1 MTKRKRKEQRWTT
14 LTGVH
19 DGDTLSLTEHE
30 REDLKVVSPENVF
43 PEYYV
48 IRVNEFNKLATDPLE
63 EWVRY
68 LKDEYISPDTTAPGL
83 REAKE
88 RLEFLRSLYP
98 KLG

>member
-1 MTKRKRKEQRWTT
+1 MGSGT
-14 LTGVH
+14 LC
-19 DGDTLSLTEHE
+19 
-30 REDLKVVSPENVF
+30 N
-43 PEYYV
+43 V